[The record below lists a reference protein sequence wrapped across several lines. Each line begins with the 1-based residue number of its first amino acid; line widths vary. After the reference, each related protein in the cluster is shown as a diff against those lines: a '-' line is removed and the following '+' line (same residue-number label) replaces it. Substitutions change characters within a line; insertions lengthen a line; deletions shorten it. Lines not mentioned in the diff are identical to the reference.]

1 MKRLVRL
8 LLAVLVATNLSV
20 VVAQP
25 AVATACSAAN
35 AYAGGDGQVG
45 TPYQIANAA
54 QFQYFANQIQAATS
68 NADGKFF
75 ELTADIDFLGCS
87 YSPPDSSHPFKG
99 SLDGNSHSVSN
110 FSVSRAGHVGL
121 FGVIS
126 SGTVK
131 DLSIS
136 GASMSSTG
144 PFSGVLAGYVEGTF
158 GSISSFLENISISNS
173 TVTSDSN
180 FVGGVAGWATWGVS
194 VVNVSVAQSTVSSTA
209 TNTGGAFGKFQ
220 GISGSTLT
228 KVQVI
233 STNVTGLE
241 NVGGVVGEIADAMA
255 SASKLG
261 FFAGTISRPDTVA
274 TGTGFGGVIGVMGAA
289 KNFSQLA
296 FRGTINLRN
305 RPTQKVGFLIGDSG
319 NFNTQIT
326 DSYARGDAQV
336 ADGTVMGGM
345 VGSGAGT
352 ISLTRG
358 YVQVS
363 AVVSGTRTEAA
374 ISPFSVPAAT
384 LSNVFYDS
392 EEHTNWTSPPAGTAK
407 TATELLDEA
416 AFATA
421 GFSLTSNEADVTA
434 GTDTAVWYEDLS
446 IDGGHLFLTWE
457 YLGKTLVPCV
467 AGRTSYNGIGDC
479 DPVPMGTFTAF
490 TGQLTYELCPAG
502 YFQSNVGATACDPAP
517 EGTYAPEPGQSQPTD
532 CIPGTYQ
539 PNRAQM
545 YCLHTD
551 PGYFAAAAGSRSQT
565 LCPPGTWSEAQA
577 TSCYAL
583 PQYTGPIVVVSNLQ
597 AVPGQT
603 MKLNGRRMS
612 GVTAVVISGASAS
625 TECSDTSCSFVV
637 PAGLVAGRYDLELLG
652 DHGRLTVQDA
662 VTVIGTSGASAFQTW
677 TRKISDSEV
686 KVYLKNPVG
695 IGKVQFMVSGKEIAW
710 VRAVD
715 ASDPKL
721 KSADG
726 EPYLV
731 RTVKLKQGKNVI
743 EIYVD
748 GIRQHRAAYSN

>member
-1 MKRLVRL
+1 MKKLVRF
-8 LLAVLVATNLSV
+8 LLAILVATNLST
-20 VVAQP
+20 VASLP
-25 AVATACSAAN
+25 AAASACSAAN

-45 TPYQIANAA
+45 TPYQIASAA

-99 SLDGNSHSVSN
+99 SLDGNSHTLSN

-194 VVNVSVAQSTVSSTA
+194 VVNISVSQSTVSSTA

-220 GISGSTLT
+220 GILGSTLT

-274 TGTGFGGVIGVMGAA
+274 TGTGFGGIIGVMGAA
-289 KNFSQLA
+289 KNFTQLA

-305 RPTQKVGFLIGDSG
+305 RPTQQVGFLVGDSG

-336 ADGTVMGGM
+336 ANGTVIGGM

-407 TATELLDEA
+407 TATELLDET
-416 AFATA
+416 AFSSA

-434 GTDTAVWYEDLS
+434 GTDNAIWYEDLS

-457 YLGKTLVPCV
+457 YLGKPLVPCV

-490 TGQLTYELCPAG
+490 SGQLTYELCPAG
-502 YFQSNVGATACDPAP
+502 YFQSNVGATSCDPAP

-551 PGYFAAAAGSRSQT
+551 PGFFTAAAGSWSQT
-565 LCPPGTWSEAQA
+565 LCPPGTWSQAQA

-583 PQYTGPIVVVSNLQ
+583 PQYSGPLVT
-597 AVPGQT
+597 VPSILATPG
-603 MKLNGRRMS
+603 KNMS
-612 GVTAVVISGASAS
+612 ISGLRMAGISSVTIGNLNAAAIC
-625 TECSDTSCSFVV
+625 TETICTFTV
-637 PAGLVAGRYDLELLG
+637 PTGLGPGSYDLVLIG
-652 DHGRLTVQDA
+652 DHGKLTVQGGIA
-662 VTVIGTSGASAFQTW
+662 IQAQASSASVTTW
-677 TRKISDSEV
+677 TKKISNNRV
-686 KVYLKNPVG
+686 KIYVKDLVG
-695 IGKVQFMVSGKEIAW
+695 AGKIQFKVNGIEIAW
-710 VRAVD
+710 LRAVD
-715 ASDPKL
+715 ESDPKL
-721 KSADG
+721 RFADG
-726 EPYLV
+726 QPYFV
-731 RTVKLKQGKNVI
+731 RTVELSSGKNAI
-743 EIYVD
+743 EVYLD
-748 GIRQHRAAYSN
+748 GFRQKRVAYSY